1 MNSIKARLTLAL
13 VILILLSV
21 TVLGTVSYW
30 NARQAIVQETE
41 SGLTAMAKNNAEILG
56 MWLAERRAEANF
68 LARSPLLDDVASEAA
83 INYLKDEGKRN
94 PLYLSLMLS
103 DPAGSAVVS
112 TGQKFNIADRPYF
125 KQAMAGKTAMSD
137 PVVSRDVGKPVVAI
151 AAPIIRGDQPIGIT
165 GGAVSLDEVIKLV
178 GKVKTGETG
187 YAYVVQSD
195 GMIIFHPDQ
204 SMVMKVNALTS
215 DSTPPTLKEISG
227 RMVKGEQ
234 GIGRYTFGGSAKYV
248 AFAPIPGT
256 HWSLAVNVPE
266 SEILAKLDTLLWTSL
281 AIALGVLAFSIAVS
295 FYISATFTRPLN
307 VMKGM
312 LQEIAQ
318 GGGDLTRRIDIQGKD
333 EIAETSRHFNTF
345 LESLRVMFT
354 EIRAE
359 AAKLTE
365 GVHDINHALACV
377 SGEFRELAEQSSS
390 NAATIEEVT
399 VSIAHIAENANQADS
414 LVNDTNQLSG
424 ESARTVSDVAQRA
437 EQSAAEIEA
446 LASLLN
452 QLSQR
457 SQDITGITQIIKDIA
472 DQTNLLALNAAIEA
486 ARAGEQGR
494 GFAVV
499 ADEVR
504 KLAER
509 TGTATLEITN
519 MTEGM
524 RNETSA
530 AVVNMKQ
537 TLESAKLGVQS
548 AAEAASKIATIRGNM
563 DTVRSTMDEIAHS
576 TKEEQSAT
584 TAMAQSA
591 EAVTQRMHESEQSLQ
606 QATRSLQA
614 LDQVAQGLQVK
625 FASFRT

>member
-1 MNSIKARLTLAL
+1 MNSIKARLTAAM
-13 VILILLSV
+13 VILILLAVSI
-21 TVLGTVSYW
+21 LGAVSYW
-30 NARQAIVQETE
+30 NARRAIIQETE
-41 SGLTAMAKNNAEILG
+41 SGLTAMAKDNAEILG

-68 LARSPLLDDVASEAA
+68 LAHSPLLDDIAGDAA

-94 PLYLSLMLS
+94 PLFLSLLLS
-103 DPAGSAVVS
+103 DTTGSSRVS
-112 TGQKFNIADRPYF
+112 TGQTFNIADRPYF
-125 KQAMAGKTAMSD
+125 KQAMAGKTVMSD
-137 PVVSRDVGKPVVAI
+137 PVISRDVGKPIVAV
-151 AAPIIRGDQPIGIT
+151 AAPIMRGGQAVGVT

-178 GKVKTGETG
+178 GKIKTGKTG

-195 GMIIFHPDQ
+195 GMIIFHPDPN
-204 SMVMKVNALTS
+204 MVMKINALTS
-215 DSTPPTLKEISG
+215 DTTPPTLKEISG

-234 GIGRYTFGGSAKYV
+234 GIGQYEFNGSAKYV
-248 AFAPIPGT
+248 AYAPVPGT
-256 HWSLAVNVPE
+256 SWSLAVNVPQ
-266 SEILAKLDTLLWTSL
+266 SEILAKLDILLWTTL
-281 AIALGVLAFSIAVS
+281 AIALAVLAVAIGVS

-312 LQEIAQ
+312 LQQIAQ
-318 GGGDLTRRIDIQGKD
+318 GGGDLTRRIDIEGKD
-333 EIAETSRHFNTF
+333 EIAETSHHFNTF

-359 AAKLTE
+359 AAKLTD
-365 GVHDINHALACV
+365 GVHDINKALATV
-377 SGEFRELAEQSSS
+377 SGEFRDLAEQSTS

-399 VSIAHIAENANQADS
+399 VSIAHIADNANAADT
-414 LVNDTNQLSG
+414 LVRDTDELSG
-424 ESARTVSDVAQRA
+424 ESERTVADVAQRTG
-437 EQSAAEIEA
+437 QSASEIEA
-446 LASLLN
+446 LAALLD

-457 SQDITGITQIIKDIA
+457 SQEISGITQIIRDIA

-509 TGTATLEITN
+509 TGTATLEITQ
-519 MTEGM
+519 MTEKM
-524 RNETSA
+524 RNETSS
-530 AVVNMKQ
+530 AVGTMQQ
-537 TLESAKLGVQS
+537 TLDSAKRGVDS
-548 AAEAASKIATIRGNM
+548 AGQAASKIAAIRSNM
-563 DTVRSTMDEIAHS
+563 DTVRGKMDEIAHS

-591 EAVTQRMHESEQSLQ
+591 EVVTQRMHESEQSLQ
-606 QATRSLQA
+606 HATHALQQ
-614 LDQVAQGLQVK
+614 LDQVAQGLQDK